1 MYRNLVC
8 KEVLYQGHEKQTK
21 NAYFAQ
27 PEGPGPFPAVVF
39 IHHVPGWNEVC
50 IETVRRFAHHGF
62 MAISM
67 NLYAAYG
74 EGDADD
80 PDPPASY
87 DRFDCLTFV
96 EEVVGLDERLKAL
109 RPSDPEVRYN
119 LACSLTLSRKFEQ
132 AAAELSSA
140 LELGFNDVHSL
151 QSDPDLA
158 DLRAHPAFRP
168 IRARLRGLK
177 GSAEGPSNG

>member
-1 MYRNLVC
+1 MARSKNRLSRA
-8 KEVLYQGHEKQTK
+8 EVRGLELQVGFLQGLLKRDSG
-21 NAYFAQ
+21 Y
-27 PEGPGPFPAVVF
+27 
-39 IHHVPGWNEVC
+39 
-50 IETVRRFAHHGF
+50 IEA
-62 MAISM
+62 
-67 NLYAAYG
+67 L
-74 EGDADD
+74 EELADLQMQLG
-80 PDPPASY
+80 
-87 DRFDCLTFV
+87 RV

>member
-1 MYRNLVC
+1 MARSKNRLSRAEMRGLELQVGF
-8 KEVLYQGHEKQTK
+8 LQGLLKRDSGYIEALEELADLQT
-21 NAYFAQ
+21 Q
-27 PEGPGPFPAVVF
+27 LG
-39 IHHVPGWNEVC
+39 
-50 IETVRRFAHHGF
+50 R
-62 MAISM
+62 
-67 NLYAAYG
+67 
-74 EGDADD
+74 
-80 PDPPASY
+80 
-87 DRFDCLTFV
+87 V

>member
-1 MYRNLVC
+1 MGFL
-8 KEVLYQGHEKQTK
+8 QGLLKRDSG
-21 NAYFAQ
+21 Y
-27 PEGPGPFPAVVF
+27 
-39 IHHVPGWNEVC
+39 
-50 IETVRRFAHHGF
+50 IEA
-62 MAISM
+62 
-67 NLYAAYG
+67 L
-74 EGDADD
+74 EELADLQMQLG
-80 PDPPASY
+80 
-87 DRFDCLTFV
+87 RV

>member
-1 MYRNLVC
+1 MRGLELQVGF
-8 KEVLYQGHEKQTK
+8 LQGLLKRD
-21 NAYFAQ
+21 
-27 PEGPGPFPAVVF
+27 PGY
-39 IHHVPGWNEVC
+39 
-50 IETVRRFAHHGF
+50 IEA
-62 MAISM
+62 
-67 NLYAAYG
+67 L
-74 EGDADD
+74 EELADLQMQLG
-80 PDPPASY
+80 
-87 DRFDCLTFV
+87 RV

-109 RPSDPEVRYN
+109 RPADPEVRYN

-140 LELGFNDVHSL
+140 LELGFDDVHSL

-177 GSAEGPSNG
+177 GSTEGPSNG

>member
-1 MYRNLVC
+1 MARSKNRLSRAEMRGLELQVGF
-8 KEVLYQGHEKQTK
+8 LQGLLKRDSG
-21 NAYFAQ
+21 Y
-27 PEGPGPFPAVVF
+27 
-39 IHHVPGWNEVC
+39 
-50 IETVRRFAHHGF
+50 IEA
-62 MAISM
+62 
-67 NLYAAYG
+67 L
-74 EGDADD
+74 EELADLQMQLG
-80 PDPPASY
+80 
-87 DRFDCLTFV
+87 RV

-132 AAAELSSA
+132 AAAELCSA

>member
-1 MYRNLVC
+1 MARSKNRLSRAEMRGLELQVGF
-8 KEVLYQGHEKQTK
+8 LQGLLKRDSG
-21 NAYFAQ
+21 Y
-27 PEGPGPFPAVVF
+27 
-39 IHHVPGWNEVC
+39 
-50 IETVRRFAHHGF
+50 IEA
-62 MAISM
+62 
-67 NLYAAYG
+67 L
-74 EGDADD
+74 EELADLQMQFG
-80 PDPPASY
+80 
-87 DRFDCLTFV
+87 RV

>member
-1 MYRNLVC
+1 MARSKNRLSRAEMRGLELQVGF
-8 KEVLYQGHEKQTK
+8 LQGLLKRDSG
-21 NAYFAQ
+21 Y
-27 PEGPGPFPAVVF
+27 
-39 IHHVPGWNEVC
+39 
-50 IETVRRFAHHGF
+50 IEA
-62 MAISM
+62 
-67 NLYAAYG
+67 L
-74 EGDADD
+74 EELADLQMQLG
-80 PDPPASY
+80 
-87 DRFDCLTFV
+87 RV

-132 AAAELSSA
+132 AAAELSLA

>member
-1 MYRNLVC
+1 MELQVGF
-8 KEVLYQGHEKQTK
+8 LQGLLKRDSG
-21 NAYFAQ
+21 Y
-27 PEGPGPFPAVVF
+27 
-39 IHHVPGWNEVC
+39 
-50 IETVRRFAHHGF
+50 IEA
-62 MAISM
+62 
-67 NLYAAYG
+67 L
-74 EGDADD
+74 EELADLQMQLG
-80 PDPPASY
+80 
-87 DRFDCLTFV
+87 RV

-132 AAAELSSA
+132 AAAELSLA

>member
-1 MYRNLVC
+1 MARSKNRLSRAEMRGLELQVGF
-8 KEVLYQGHEKQTK
+8 LQGLLKRD
-21 NAYFAQ
+21 
-27 PEGPGPFPAVVF
+27 PGY
-39 IHHVPGWNEVC
+39 
-50 IETVRRFAHHGF
+50 IEA
-62 MAISM
+62 
-67 NLYAAYG
+67 L
-74 EGDADD
+74 EELADLQMQLG
-80 PDPPASY
+80 
-87 DRFDCLTFV
+87 RV

-140 LELGFNDVHSL
+140 LELGFDDVHSL

-158 DLRAHPAFRP
+158 DLRDHPAFRP

-177 GSAEGPSNG
+177 GSKDGPSNG